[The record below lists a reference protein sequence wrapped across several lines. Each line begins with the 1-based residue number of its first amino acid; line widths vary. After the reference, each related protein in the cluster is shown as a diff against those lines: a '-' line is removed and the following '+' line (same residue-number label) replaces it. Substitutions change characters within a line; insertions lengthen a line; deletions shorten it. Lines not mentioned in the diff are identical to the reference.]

1 MDQEKI
7 GKFIFEMRKEKKLT
21 QEELGEYLG
30 ISNRSISKWEN
41 GKSMPDISLFK
52 PLCEILDI
60 SYNELLS
67 GEKLN
72 KDKYQKELENNLSNV
87 INYASIKDNTFKN
100 VLEMLIF
107 ISIILS
113 LYFININ
120 NKMWIYLL
128 ILSIIIILYLIK
140 KYILK
145 FMYMIFNKIRRSN
158 NLFSIIGIFISFIT
172 INVSIYMIN
181 NIFLTIISIL
191 LLIISIYKLVK
202 NKKIIISILIIII
215 YTLLFISFDY
225 INVRV
230 NKNNSKLNI
239 NYKIK

>member
-1 MDQEKI
+1 
-7 GKFIFEMRKEKKLT
+7 
-21 QEELGEYLG
+21 
-30 ISNRSISKWEN
+30 
-41 GKSMPDISLFK
+41 MPDISLFK

-172 INVSIYMIN
+172 INISIYMIN